1 MESKLV
7 ENEQAWKKKV
17 SAIFCEQY
25 KKDGILLLMDSAIVE
40 LAAPRS
46 IGVRERLAAFAELTK
61 PRIAFMLVLSSA
73 AGFYMG
79 TTGGFD
85 ALLFVNAM
93 IGIVLLAF
101 GVATLNQFIERRTDA
116 FMERTASRPL
126 PTGKITPA
134 EALIFG
140 IVQCAVAEAYL
151 YFLVNPLTAALGVSV
166 IVGYVFMYTPLKS
179 VTSASTAIGA
189 VPGAMPPLMGWTA
202 ATNEVTLGA
211 WILFVFLFLWQFP
224 HFFAIA
230 WIYKDQYANA
240 GIKML
245 PVVDPDG
252 CITARQI
259 VMFAMM
265 MVAVSVA
272 PFFFGLTGWV
282 FPIVTSILGIWFM
295 WQSILTAKAKSPEM
309 ARKLLMVSVVY
320 LPLVFLAM
328 VLDKR

>member
-1 MESKLV
+1 
-7 ENEQAWKKKV
+7 
-17 SAIFCEQY
+17 
-25 KKDGILLLMDSAIVE
+25 MDTATVE
-40 LAAPRS
+40 LAAPRVL
-46 IGVRERLAAFAELTK
+46 GLRERISAFAELTK

-79 TTGGFD
+79 SGGTFD
-85 ALLFVNAM
+85 PIVFVNAM
-93 IGIVLLAF
+93 IGIAFLAF

-116 FMERTASRPL
+116 FMDRTAGRPL
-126 PTGKITPA
+126 PTGKVSPA
-134 EALIFG
+134 EALAFG
-140 IVQCAVAEAYL
+140 LLQCIVAELYL
-151 YFLVNPLTAALGVSV
+151 YFLVNPLTAFLGVSV
-166 IVGYVFMYTPLKS
+166 IVGYVLMYTPLKPI
-179 VTSASTAIGA
+179 TTASTAIGA
-189 VPGAMPPLMGWTA
+189 FPGAMPPLMGWTA
-202 ATNEVTLGA
+202 ATNEVSLGA

-230 WIYKDQYANA
+230 WLYKDQYSNA

-252 CITARQI
+252 RLTARQI
-259 VMFAMM
+259 VMFTMM

-282 FPIVTSILGIWFM
+282 FPIITSVLGGWFM
-295 WQSILTAKAKSPEM
+295 WQSIVTAKAKTPEM
-309 ARKLLMVSVVY
+309 ARKLLMVSVIY